1 MATMEELY
9 QQYLLTQPGIGGS
22 QNRYRELMSQARP
35 FVNPYPGSTGL
46 LAGATRTP
54 AVPKVPTRTNPMG
67 TYITD
72 GGLDSGYTNAND
84 PVGPSG
90 PNVSFDEDGNIVA
103 NNVNPNLVGGVAS
116 VIGLG
121 IGVPFLGLI
130 ANALAKRYNLTND
143 EAAKLAMMGIKDTT
157 DPANLT
163 GLIGRTATT
172 GPTGTGGQASR
183 AAAAAAADAR
193 AMGFTDA
200 AIAAA
205 AQAAVNATI
214 DGKTAAEAAAAA
226 RSSAFAVA
234 QNIDDDFFSQD
245 ETQPPAPTDPL
256 ALSPQY
262 QGLLAEANKNFSNI
276 FSAPSTKVA
285 GSGLIGI
292 ESLVDPR
299 AFQTAQETFR
309 QSEINAMNQAA
320 AAEAAAAQQAAAQA
334 QAEQDTAAVNV
345 SSPTAVSMTSMQD
358 ALNRDAAAAV
368 AAREADRASFVP
380 GLLAQFAAQIEAQQA
395 AQQAAESAAAQA
407 AIGSYG
413 GGSFAEQ
420 QAINDAIAQ
429 SISDQNLAGDAGGFG
444 GYSDG
449 GSSTSFGEGQ
459 YAKGGKVIKAHLKG
473 PDPRGPDE
481 GYGALLGGE
490 FVIKKS
496 AVKKYG
502 EGLLSMINDGK
513 IPVQKMKSLL
523 G

>member
-22 QNRYRELMSQARP
+22 QNRYRDLISQMRP
-35 FVNPYPGSTGL
+35 FANPYPGSTGL
-46 LAGATRTP
+46 LAGAIPTP

-67 TYITD
+67 TYRTD
-72 GGLDSGYTNAND
+72 GGRGGSGIDMSTPFDSMTDQQKSEFYKNNPGFAKATEIGQAIFSNTLLGRAQALFD
-84 PVGPSG
+84 P
-90 PNVSFDEDGNIVA
+90 DK
-103 NNVNPNLVGGVAS
+103 VNRE
-116 VIGLG
+116 
-121 IGVPFLGLI
+121 GLI
-130 ANALAKRYNLTND
+130 RQGFDFNAYQKARDEFREAERKYAREQEALA
-143 EAAKLAMMGIKDTT
+143 
-157 DPANLT
+157 
-163 GLIGRTATT
+163 
-172 GPTGTGGQASR
+172 QAQQ
-183 AAAAAAADAR
+183 
-193 AMGFTDA
+193 
-200 AIAAA
+200 
-205 AQAAVNATI
+205 QAAEN
-214 DGKTAAEAAAAA
+214 
-226 RSSAFAVA
+226 
-234 QNIDDDFFSQD
+234 
-245 ETQPPAPTDPL
+245 
-256 ALSPQY
+256 
-262 QGLLAEANKNFSNI
+262 
-276 FSAPSTKVA
+276 
-285 GSGLIGI
+285 
-292 ESLVDPR
+292 
-299 AFQTAQETFR
+299 
-309 QSEINAMNQAA
+309 A
-320 AAEAAAAQQAAAQA
+320 AAEAAIGSYGGGSFAEQQAINDAIAAQSAASEAA
-334 QAEQDTAAVNV
+334 VGSYGGGSFAEQDAINAAI
-345 SSPTAVSMTSMQD
+345 
-358 ALNRDAAAAV
+358 

-395 AQQAAESAAAQA
+395 AQQAADNAAAEG